1 MTRSLCILL
10 LTLLIGVAASF
21 SSSVAQDA
29 PPVTYERYDVTFDV
43 QPDGTFLVRETQQI
57 RFDGEFRQ
65 GFAEIPLAYTTR
77 IDNVAVYEGDTAY
90 AAGGEGPGTFVTQ
103 YDGDHLYVD
112 WTFEPTQPGDVR
124 TFTLAYTVVG
134 GLWVYPG
141 EDPATNPG
149 QAILEW
155 RAVPADRSGV
165 PVLASQV
172 TVTLPPDPVM
182 GQPVPAGDLQA
193 TSFGQAADFQID
205 DGRVTFESQGMIP
218 DGTALQVQVGFP
230 VQIVQAE
237 PQPWQ
242 VAEDTANLVY
252 RYRFLNTDLSINA
265 DGSIDMQEQHRIAV
279 EAGALRQG
287 LRTIRHTGMDD
298 VVGMVVLEGDQAYTR
313 TEELCDGCYRVTQ
326 TPRSPGWVAYDPL
339 YDTITTDAQL
349 AGTTE
354 VIWQMPALVKGEET
368 TFRYNYTLVGAV
380 KVEED
385 AQSFQWTMVFDEQD
399 VPVESVSVRIALPP
413 GLEPADVQV
422 SGGSV
427 APQADGS
434 LLLMPPTPIISY
446 VPWTFGVVMPANATA
461 AAKPQWQL
469 DVEAANRAA
478 EQAAMQRARL
488 QLLLGGL
495 ALLIL
500 TGGLLSLLLI
510 WYRRGRDEPVP
521 LPAEYIVEPPSD
533 LPPGIVAY
541 LLDEKP
547 SSKGA
552 LAALFHLATLGLL
565 RIQLTPELRV
575 QRNWNETLSEGQTIE
590 TPDGHPVAIPGHLA
604 KLFNELFS
612 AIPLDATR
620 PLDRITPLFQAAL
633 PAVYVRMTAEAG
645 PLFDEM
651 PDMARRRWQGLG
663 RGLILLA
670 GLILFA
676 GCLWSREVGAVALTP
691 GLALAVVGVAWV
703 LASRWM
709 PQRTPQ
715 GALEAA
721 KWRAF
726 RRYLLN
732 LEEYGNLVEAQE
744 ILDRYFAYAV
754 AMNVEEVVLRD
765 AESLHAHTPLWTRPI
780 TVSAGSRPHSSQ
792 GPRPLLVQPIAPAA
806 DASPATDA
814 PAESP
819 NLSLSGLSQ
828 QMARNLSLASIHLG
842 QTLRTAAGDGPSTMD
857 TLGKTLKNSSG
868 SSSGHYSG
876 SRSSWSSSSSRSSSF
891 SRSSSS
897 SSSRSSSSR
906 SSGGGGRRG
915 FR

>member
-1 MTRSLCILL
+1 MRLISYLMLSI
-10 LTLLIGVAASF
+10 LLIGVSGGF
-21 SSSVAQDA
+21 SGSAAQDA
-29 PPVTYERYDVTFDV
+29 PPVTYQRYDVTFDV

-65 GFAEIPLAYTTR
+65 AFAEIPLAYTTR
-77 IDNVAVYEGDTAY
+77 IDNVAVYEDDIAY
-90 AAGGEGPGTFVTQ
+90 QAGGEGPGTFVTQ

-134 GLWVYPG
+134 GLWVYPSD
-141 EDPATNPG
+141 DPATGPG
-149 QAILEW
+149 QALLEW

-165 PVLASQV
+165 PVLNNQV
-172 TVTLPPDPVM
+172 TVTLPPDPAT

-193 TSFGQAADFQID
+193 ASFGHEADFQID
-205 DGRVTFESQGMIP
+205 DGRVTFTGQGAIP
-218 DGTALQVQVGFP
+218 DGVALQVQVAFP
-230 VQIVQAE
+230 DRIVQAQ

-252 RYRFLNTDLSINA
+252 RYRSLDTDLSINA
-265 DGSIDMQEQHRIAV
+265 DGSVDVQERHRIAV

-287 LRTIRHTGMDD
+287 VRTIRHTGMDD
-298 VVGMVVLEGDQAYTR
+298 VVDVAVLEGEQVYTR
-313 TEELCDGCYRVTQ
+313 LQELCDECYQVTQ
-326 TPRSPGWVAYDPL
+326 TPRSPGWVVYDP
-339 YDTITTDAQL
+339 YYGAVTTDEQL
-349 AGTTE
+349 AGSTE
-354 VIWQMPALVKGEET
+354 ILWQTPALVKGEET
-368 TFRYNYTLVGAV
+368 TFRLDYTLVGAV
-380 KVEED
+380 RVEEES
-385 AQSFQWTMVFDEQD
+385 QTFQWTIVFDEQN
-399 VPVESVSVRIALPP
+399 VPVESASVRINLPP
-413 GLEPADVQV
+413 GLEPSDVQV
-422 SGGSV
+422 SGGAV
-427 APQADGS
+427 ETQADGS
-434 LLLMPPTPIISY
+434 LLLTPKGPITSY
-446 VPWTFGVVMPANATA
+446 APWTFTVVMPANATS
-461 AAKPQWQL
+461 AAKPQWQQ
-469 DVEAANRAA
+469 DVEAATREAQRAEA
-478 EQAAMQRARL
+478 QRARL
-488 QLLLGGL
+488 QLLMGGL
-495 ALLIL
+495 AMLIL

-590 TPDGHPVAIPGHLA
+590 TPDGRTVTIPGHLA

-612 AIPLDATR
+612 AIPLDTAR
-620 PLDRITPLFQAAL
+620 PLDRIMPLFQAAL
-633 PAVYVRMTAEAG
+633 PAVYARMTAEVG
-645 PLFDEM
+645 PLFDQT
-651 PDMARRRWQGLG
+651 PYKARMRWRQFG
-663 RGLILLA
+663 RGLVLLA
-670 GLILFA
+670 GLVLFA
-676 GCLWSREVGAVALTP
+676 GCLWSREIGPVALTP
-691 GLALAVVGVAWV
+691 GLALAVVGGAWV

-709 PQRTPQ
+709 PQRTPK

-732 LEEYGNLVEAQE
+732 LEEYGNLAEAQQ
-744 ILDRYFAYAV
+744 ILDRYFAYGV

-765 AESLHAHTPLWTRPI
+765 AERLQAHTPVWTRPI
-780 TVSAGSRPHSSQ
+780 TVSSGGSQPGSS
-792 GPRPLLVQPIAPAA
+792 PELRPLQTQPVATAGAAPAA
-806 DASPATDA
+806 TPD
-814 PAESP
+814 
-819 NLSLSGLSQ
+819 LSLSGLSR

-842 QTLRTAAGDGPSTMD
+842 QTLRMAAGDGSSTME
-857 TLGKTLKNSSG
+857 TLGKTLRSSSG
-868 SSSGHYSG
+868 SSGGSFSS
-876 SRSSWSSSSSRSSSF
+876 SRSSWSSGSSRSSSF

-906 SSGGGGRRG
+906 SSGGGGSRG